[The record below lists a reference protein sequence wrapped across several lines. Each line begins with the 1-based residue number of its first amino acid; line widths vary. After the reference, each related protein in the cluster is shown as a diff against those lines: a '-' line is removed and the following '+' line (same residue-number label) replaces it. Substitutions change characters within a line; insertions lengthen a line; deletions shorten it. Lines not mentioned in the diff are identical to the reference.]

1 MSKLMDNSNDDN
13 PNYTMG
19 RRGLLIGNYMC
30 IQKAKQLADSALKLL
45 SSDDVNDHTNALGLY
60 TLAIEEFG
68 KAVILKEECFVDDDE
83 ITQKIPK
90 AIFSGKYVHNLKFK
104 KAIERLPPECKDIR
118 VGTYLPFPSG
128 IPTNVQLGMKGPHVP
143 VPANVDGN
151 FFGLYTANVDMRMSC
166 FFVDWDDTQRRWV
179 FKMKGEKKEEL
190 ESALNTFKEKI
201 TDYEIV
207 TMIARKSSSQGAAE
221 GGQSS

>member
-1 MSKLMDNSNDDN
+1 MDNSNDDN

-90 AIFSGKYVHNLKFK
+90 AIFSGKYAHNLIQKGYR
-104 KAIERLPPECKDIR
+104 A
-118 VGTYLPFPSG
+118 PSS
-128 IPTNVQLGMKGPHVP
+128 
-143 VPANVDGN
+143 
-151 FFGLYTANVDMRMSC
+151 RM
-166 FFVDWDDTQRRWV
+166 QRH
-179 FKMKGEKKEEL
+179 
-190 ESALNTFKEKI
+190 
-201 TDYEIV
+201 
-207 TMIARKSSSQGAAE
+207 
-221 GGQSS
+221 